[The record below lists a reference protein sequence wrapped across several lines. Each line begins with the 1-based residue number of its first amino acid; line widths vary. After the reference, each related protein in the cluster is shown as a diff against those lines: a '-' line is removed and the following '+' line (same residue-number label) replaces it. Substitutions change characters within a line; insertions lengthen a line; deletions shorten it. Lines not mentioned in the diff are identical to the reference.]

1 MLAAAA
7 IQSHNA
13 LLFLCPH
20 CGGDGMFETLTFAD
34 DLQTVRTKCQK
45 CGHTSDD
52 LYPSKENVNRLVK
65 EWAEGSPAHL
75 LDLPTDAPIIVN
87 LGLGV
92 DSVSLLVAMVKQD
105 IKPAKIMFADVGGE
119 RPETYAYFDFF
130 NNWLQKQGFPE
141 ITRVAYMPVSA
152 PYTTLEGNALA
163 NETLPSI
170 SFRQK
175 NCTLKF
181 KAAVMD
187 SYLLGISRGQN
198 KRAGWQPALESLAKG
213 IKPYKLVA
221 YDNGA
226 IDGCRAINTTEDKNF
241 RYLYPLRSHLKWT
254 REDCITNIRKAG
266 IPVPI
271 KSSCF
276 FCCSAKEYE
285 LYFYGA
291 KHPDLLTRSLKIE
304 DNARDGKHGLGNVRG
319 LWGQKESWREW
330 SERKGIIEPG
340 TYNIIMPKEELLA
353 LAQESIPPLESNLT
367 FALPVLEC
375 HTPPLPNL
383 QYPENNHFE
392 YAEAA

>member
-1 MLAAAA
+1 MMA
-7 IQSHNA
+7 IADIKAHDA
-13 LLFLCPH
+13 LLVLCPH
-20 CGGDGMFETLTFAD
+20 CGGDGEFEAITFTD

-52 LYPSKENVNRLVK
+52 FYPSKENVNRLVK

-92 DSVSLLVAMVKQD
+92 DSVSMLVAMVNQG
-105 IKPAKIMFADVGGE
+105 IKPDLIMFADVGGE

-130 NNWLQKQGFPE
+130 NNWLQEQGFPE
-141 ITRVAYMPVSA
+141 ITRVAYTPVTA
-152 PYTTLEGNALA
+152 PYRTLEGNVLA

-181 KAAVMD
+181 KSGVLDAW
-187 SYLLGISRGQN
+187 LLGRKGQN
-198 KRAGWQPALESLAKG
+198 PLPGWGPVKESLAKG
-213 IKPYKLVA
+213 IKPYKIIS

-226 IDGCRAINTTEDKNF
+226 IDGCRAINVTEDKNF

-266 IPVPI
+266 LPVPI

-285 LYFYGA
+285 LAWYA
-291 KHPDLLTRSLKIE
+291 HAHPDLLIRSLKIE
-304 DNARDGKHGLGNVRG
+304 DNARNGKHGLANVRG

-340 TYNIIMPKEELLA
+340 TYSIIMPKEELLA
-353 LAQESIPPLESNLT
+353 MAQECIPPLESNLT
-367 FALPVLEC
+367 FALPVLD
-375 HTPPLPNL
+375 HHNPPLPEL
-383 QYPENNHFE
+383 RTSFDEIE
-392 YAEAA
+392 YLEAA